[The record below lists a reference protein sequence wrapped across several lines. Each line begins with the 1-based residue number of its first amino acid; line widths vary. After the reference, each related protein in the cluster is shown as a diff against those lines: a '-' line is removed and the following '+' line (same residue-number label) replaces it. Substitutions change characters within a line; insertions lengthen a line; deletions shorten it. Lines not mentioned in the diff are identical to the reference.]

1 MKMKNMRKSIL
12 FLLCAVVL
20 LTGCGGESNG
30 ESGKSIEL
38 KEPVSV
44 AVNSE
49 KAMIR
54 SIREYKIYNGFV
66 YPKTEEYGF
75 GDSVTVAGTF
85 AYPGDEVTEG
95 TVLASSDISSMQEK
109 LNIAKEKLDA
119 YVEEY
124 ENYVASQKVVL
135 EELIDKRTK
144 VAGSSVE
151 AQIITQKIE
160 SLEREME
167 EKERLY
173 TLDYEYGQ
181 TYLNQMSEMMT
192 MNSVVSGM
200 DGVVVAVGG
209 VKEGRYN
216 SGPYISSY
224 QTDWGDSVIAV
235 ADTAD
240 LHIRCDY
247 MAKNVVNKA
256 KDIYALI
263 DGKRVEII
271 YESMTTDEYNELKDK
286 NGEVF
291 TTYHFA
297 EEPVGV
303 SVGDFVCI
311 IVINDS
317 NENVVS
323 VSNSCIRK
331 DETGNFVY
339 VMKDGKMV
347 YTPVKTGLSDSMYTA
362 ILSGLSEGD
371 EVLGATKLEHR
382 QDTITVTK
390 SDFKTEYTGEGT
402 VLYPK
407 KVSVVSEI
415 VYGEVQFEGT
425 KVSLFQKVKKGDILA
440 SVRVKVDEVEM
451 QTQKTQLERLEQRYA
466 DFVAAGTSG
475 KEIELAKKEKELQQQ
490 RDLVAKMEKD
500 SVTTQIVAPTDG
512 IVVSLTQYFQGGKL
526 TEGTEVAQIADPSGC
541 YIMAENKNQQLSL
554 GMEVEIFYKTA
565 MNKDAQI
572 TGTVVSVSEMGISR
586 ELCSDYAFVQIPEEG
601 VTELAD
607 GIMNNWGRFEIKADI
622 REMKDVIVIPKTAVS
637 EVNGT
642 AFVHILNADGSVTT
656 QSIVAG
662 GYNNEYYWVAA
673 GLTEGMELCLR

>member
-1 MKMKNMRKSIL
+1 MKMKNMKKSIL
-12 FLLCAVVL
+12 SLLCAAVL
-20 LTGCGGESNG
+20 LTGCGGEG
-30 ESGKSIEL
+30 LAEDGMSIEL

-54 SIREYKIYNGFV
+54 SIRDYKIYNGFV

-85 AYPGDEVTEG
+85 AYPGEAVTEG

-109 LNIAKEKLDA
+109 LDKAKEKLDA
-119 YVEEY
+119 YVEEH
-124 ENYVASQKVVL
+124 ENYVASQNTVLNELKEKRAKVSV
-135 EELIDKRTK
+135 
-144 VAGSSVE
+144 SSVE
-151 AQIITQKIE
+151 YRIITKKME
-160 SLEREME
+160 SLERELE
-167 EKERLY
+167 EEARLY
-173 TLDYEYGQ
+173 ELDYEYGQ
-181 TYLNQMSEMMT
+181 TYLSQMQESMT
-192 MNSVVSGM
+192 MNSVVAGM

-216 SGPYISSY
+216 SGPYLASY
-224 QTDWGDSVIAV
+224 QTDWGDPVIAV
-235 ADTAD
+235 ADTD
-240 LHIRCDY
+240 ELHIRCDY
-247 MAKNVVNKA
+247 IAKNVINKA

-263 DGKRVEII
+263 DGRRVEII
-271 YESMTTDEYNELKDK
+271 YESMSTDEYNELKDK
-286 NGEVF
+286 NGEVY

-297 EEPVGV
+297 EEPVGI

-317 NENVVS
+317 NEDVVS

-339 VMKDGKMV
+339 VMKDGKMI

-362 ILSGLSEGD
+362 VLSGLSAGD
-371 EVLGATKLEHR
+371 EVLGSTKLEYR
-382 QDTITVTK
+382 SETIITGK
-390 SDFKTEYTGEGT
+390 GDFKTDFTGEGT

-415 VYGEVQFEGT
+415 EYGEVQFEGT

-440 SVRVKVDEVEM
+440 TVRVKIDEVEM

-466 DFVAAGTSG
+466 DFVAAGTAG
-475 KEIELAKKEKELQQQ
+475 KEIELARKVKELQQQ

-526 TEGTEVAQIADPSGC
+526 TAGTEVAQIADPSGC

-554 GMEVEIFYKTA
+554 GMEVTISYKTA
-565 MNKDAQI
+565 LNKDAQI
-572 TGTVVSVSEMGISR
+572 TGKVVSLSEMGISR
-586 ELCSDYAFVQIPEEG
+586 ALCSDYAFVQIPEAE
-601 VTELAD
+601 VADLAD
-607 GIMNNWGRFEIKADI
+607 GIMNNWGRFEIEADI
-622 REMKDVIVIPKTAVS
+622 REMKDVIVIPRTAVS
-637 EVNGT
+637 EMNGT
-642 AFVHILNADGSVTT
+642 AYVHVLNADGSVTT

-662 GYNNEYYWVAA
+662 GYNSENYWVAA
-673 GLTEGMELCLR
+673 GLTEGMELCLK